1 MYFKKNQLAAVEK
14 PTKQPKPG
22 SVEAR
27 IAQFSEKRG
36 IEKAM
41 PFIVGI
47 SGLLTIATLGMAL
60 YDRYNKSGKK

>member
-1 MYFKKNQLAAVEK
+1 MYLRLSAVESK
-14 PTKQPKPG
+14 PQKAPKPG
-22 SVEAR
+22 SAEER
-27 IAQFSEKRG
+27 ILQFSNKRG

-60 YDRYNKSGKK
+60 YDRYNNQGKK

>member
-1 MYFKKNQLAAVEK
+1 MYLVKNQLGAVQK
-14 PTKQPKPG
+14 PPKPG
-22 SVEAR
+22 GIDDK
-27 IAQFSEKRG
+27 IAQFSQKRG

-60 YDRYNKSGKK
+60 YDRYNKQGNK

>member
-1 MYFKKNQLAAVEK
+1 MYLNNQLAAVEK
-14 PTKQPKPG
+14 PIKQPKPG
-22 SVEAR
+22 GGINAR
-27 IAQFSEKRG
+27 IAQLSEKRG